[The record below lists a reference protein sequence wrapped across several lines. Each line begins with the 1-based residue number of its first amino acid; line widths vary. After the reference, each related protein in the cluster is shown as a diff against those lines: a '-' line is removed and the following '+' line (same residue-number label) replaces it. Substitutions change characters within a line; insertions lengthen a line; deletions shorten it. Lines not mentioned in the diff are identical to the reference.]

1 LEEIV
6 ACQAMVIANRAA
18 YRLRLA
24 EMRRVID
31 GLGG

>member
-1 LEEIV
+1 
-6 ACQAMVIANRAA
+6 MVIANRAA

-24 EMRRVID
+24 EMRQVID